1 MLKIHTTL
9 LLKSPPGFTLIEI
22 LVVVIIVAVLAAIAL
37 PQYQK
42 AVEKTQFTQTLA
54 YLQRLYRAEKL
65 HYLQYGSYDSSLKNL
80 EEDWPSGTRLAGNNK
95 FGNITFPTGHNFSF
109 NFNNTTIQ
117 SSYKGITLQMS
128 LSTGSVACYH
138 YKDAAKK
145 KICQRVQSAGYT
157 CGINSCT
164 LMRIGH

>member
-42 AVEKTQFTQTLA
+42 AVEKPQFTQTLA

-65 HYLQYGSYDSSLKNL
+65 HYLQYGS
-80 EEDWPSGTRLAGNNK
+80 
-95 FGNITFPTGHNFSF
+95 
-109 NFNNTTIQ
+109 
-117 SSYKGITLQMS
+117 M
-128 LSTGSVACYH
+128 
-138 YKDAAKK
+138 
-145 KICQRVQSAGYT
+145 
-157 CGINSCT
+157 
-164 LMRIGH
+164 

>member
-1 MLKIHTTL
+1 MPKIHTTL

-65 HYLQYGSYDSSLKNL
+65 YYLQYGSYDSSLKNL
-80 EEDWPSGTRLAGNNK
+80 EEDWPTGTRLAGNNK

-117 SSYKGITLQMS
+117 SSYKGITLQMT

-157 CGINSCT
+157 CGTNSCT